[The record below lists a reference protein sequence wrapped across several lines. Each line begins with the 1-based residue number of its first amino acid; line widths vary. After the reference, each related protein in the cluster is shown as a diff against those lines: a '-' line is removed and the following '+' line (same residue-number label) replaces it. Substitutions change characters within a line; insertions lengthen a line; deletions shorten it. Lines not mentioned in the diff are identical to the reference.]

1 MKTKQNAGHFVKEV
15 MAVIENCEG
24 YELTSEIDN
33 VLNKW
38 EDYFSITPVPQ
49 MIADWADNL
58 IDLMNNVEGSGLE
71 RELKALRLPGL

>member
-24 YELTSEIDN
+24 YGLTSEIDN

-38 EDYFSITPVPQ
+38 EDYLSVTPVPQ
-49 MIADWADNL
+49 MIAQWADNL

-71 RELKALRLPGL
+71 RELKRLRPPGL